1 MRRTALSVEDRPAH
15 RHSLRPAIERGPTE
29 LQQLQKRTSHDKL
42 LEAGR
47 QSFAELSYAGTT
59 IDHIVSRAAVNRST
73 FYRHFDSK
81 FALAQDLYS
90 HFWPSLFAEYDRLSS
105 TDPGEDEIEDW
116 VNHLLAFYR
125 ANRPLY
131 MTLGQIPLLEPEGA
145 EWEQNVRNELISRLG
160 EKIPAFRRASS
171 PTEATAA
178 LRVRVQMWMIQF
190 EHGVFHLAFGDH
202 NDPDRSALMNFIVA
216 EMRRFIVEGASAT

>member
-15 RHSLRPAIERGPTE
+15 RHSLRPVIERGPTE

-47 QSFAELSYAGTT
+47 QSFAELTYAGTT

-116 VNHLLAFYR
+116 INHLLAFYR
-125 ANRPLY
+125 ANKPLY

-145 EWEQNVRNELISRLG
+145 EWEQNVRNELVSRLG

-171 PTEATAA
+171 PTESTTE
-178 LRVRVQMWMIQF
+178 LRVRVAMWMIQF
-190 EHGVFHLAFGDH
+190 EHGVFRLAYGDE
-202 NDPDRSALMNFIVA
+202 SADTPALLRFIVA
-216 EMRRFIVEGASAT
+216 EMRRLIVEEATAG

>member
-1 MRRTALSVEDRPAH
+1 MRRSAVSVEDRPAH
-15 RHSLRPAIERGPTE
+15 RHTLRPVVERGPTE

-47 QSFAELSYAGTT
+47 QSFAELTYAGTT

-90 HFWPSLFAEYDRLSS
+90 HFWPRLFAEYDRLASS
-105 TDPGEDEIEDW
+105 DPSEAEIEDW

-125 ANRPLY
+125 ANKPLY

-145 EWEQNVRNELISRLG
+145 AWEENVRQELIMRLG
-160 EKIPAFRRASS
+160 EKIPAFRRAAAASGDVD
-171 PTEATAA
+171 PT
-178 LRVRVQMWMIQF
+178 LHVRVKMWMIQF
-190 EHGVFHLAFGDH
+190 EHGIFHLAYANISEPLH
-202 NDPDRSALMNFIVA
+202 AALKRFIVT
-216 EMRRFIVEGASAT
+216 ELRRFIVEEAKG

>member
-1 MRRTALSVEDRPAH
+1 MRRSAVSVEDRPAH
-15 RHSLRPAIERGPTE
+15 RHTLRPVVERGPTE

-47 QSFAELSYAGTT
+47 QSFAELTYAGTT

-90 HFWPSLFAEYDRLSS
+90 HFWPRLFAEYERLDSS
-105 TDPGEDEIEDW
+105 DPTEAEIEDW
-116 VNHLLAFYR
+116 VNHLLTFYR
-125 ANRPLY
+125 ANKPLY

-145 EWEQNVRNELISRLG
+145 AWEENVRQELIMRLG
-160 EKIPAFRRASS
+160 EKIPAFRRAASS
-171 PTEATAA
+171 AEADPS
-178 LRVRVQMWMIQF
+178 LHVRVKMWMIQF
-190 EHGVFHLAFGDH
+190 EHGVFHLAYANISDSI
-202 NDPDRSALMNFIVA
+202 RTALTRFIVT
-216 EMRRFIVEGASAT
+216 ELRRFIVEEAQG

>member
-1 MRRTALSVEDRPAH
+1 MRRIALSVEDRPAH
-15 RHSLRPAIERGPTE
+15 RHTLRPVVERGPTE

-47 QSFAELSYAGTT
+47 QSFAELTYAGTT

-90 HFWPSLFAEYDRLSS
+90 HFWPSLFAEYDRLTAS
-105 TDPGEDEIEDW
+105 DPSEAEIEAW
-116 VNHLLAFYR
+116 INHLLGFYR
-125 ANRPLY
+125 ANKPLY

-145 EWEQNVRNELISRLG
+145 EWEEKVRQELIVRLG
-160 EKIPAFRRASS
+160 EKIPAFRRA
-171 PTEATAA
+171 ALAA
-178 LRVRVQMWMIQF
+178 ETDPRLHVRVKMWMIQF
-190 EHGVFHLAFGDH
+190 EHGVFRLAYADIGEAE
-202 NDPDRSALMNFIVA
+202 RTALMRFTVA
-216 EMRRFIVEGASAT
+216 ELRRFIVEEAKG

>member
-15 RHSLRPAIERGPTE
+15 RHSLRPVIERGPTE

-90 HFWPSLFAEYDRLSS
+90 HFWPSLYAEYDRLSS
-105 TDPGEDEIEDW
+105 SDPAEDEIEAW
-116 VNHLLAFYR
+116 VGHLLNFYR
-125 ANRPLY
+125 ANKPLY

-145 EWEQNVRNELISRLG
+145 EWDQNVRNELIRRLG

-178 LRVRVQMWMIQF
+178 LRARVRMWMIQF
-190 EHGVFHLAFGDH
+190 EHGVFHLAFG
-202 NDPDRSALMNFIVA
+202 NESEPDRSALMRFIVA
-216 EMRRFIVEGASAT
+216 EMRRFIVEEAG

>member
-1 MRRTALSVEDRPAH
+1 MV
-15 RHSLRPAIERGPTE
+15 ERGPTE

-47 QSFAELSYAGTT
+47 QSFAELTYAGTT

-90 HFWPSLFAEYDRLSS
+90 HFWPSLFAEYDRLTSS
-105 TDPGEDEIEDW
+105 DPGEVEIEDW

-125 ANRPLY
+125 ANKPLY
-131 MTLGQIPLLEPEGA
+131 ITLGQIPLLEPGGA
-145 EWEQNVRNELISRLG
+145 AWEENVREELIVRLG
-160 EKIPAFRRASS
+160 EKIPAFRRA
-171 PTEATAA
+171 AA
-178 LRVRVQMWMIQF
+178 ADPRLNVRVKMWMIQF
-190 EHGVFHLAFGDH
+190 EHGVFRLAYGDIGESE
-202 NDPDRSALMNFIVA
+202 RTALMQFIVA
-216 EMRRFIVEGASAT
+216 EMRRFIVEEAQ

>member
-1 MRRTALSVEDRPAH
+1 MRRSVVSVEDRPAH
-15 RHSLRPAIERGPTE
+15 RHTLRPVVERGPTE

-47 QSFAELSYAGTT
+47 QSFAELTYAGTT

-90 HFWPSLFAEYDRLSS
+90 HFWPSLFAEYDRLTSA
-105 TDPGEDEIEDW
+105 DPTEAEIETW
-116 VNHLLAFYR
+116 INHLLAFYR
-125 ANRPLY
+125 ANKPLY

-145 EWEQNVRNELISRLG
+145 AWEENVRQELIVRLG
-160 EKIPAFRRASS
+160 EKIPAFRRAASAD
-171 PTEATAA
+171 PR
-178 LRVRVQMWMIQF
+178 LHVRVKMWMIQF
-190 EHGVFHLAFGDH
+190 EHGVFRLAYGTMEE
-202 NDPDRSALMNFIVA
+202 PERTALMRFIVA
-216 EMRRFIVEGASAT
+216 EMRRFIVEEAK

>member
-1 MRRTALSVEDRPAH
+1 MRRTALSLEDRPAH
-15 RHSLRPAIERGPTE
+15 RHGLRPVIERGPTE

-47 QSFAELSYAGTT
+47 QSFAQLTYAGTT

-105 TDPGEDEIEDW
+105 SDPNEDEIEAW
-116 VNHLLAFYR
+116 VIHLLGFYR
-125 ANRPLY
+125 ANKPLY

-145 EWEQNVRNELISRLG
+145 EWEQNVRNELIRRLG

-171 PTEATAA
+171 VAEATAE
-178 LRVRVQMWMIQF
+178 LRVRVRMWMIQF
-190 EHGVFHLAFGDH
+190 EHAVFHLAYGD
-202 NDPDRSALMNFIVA
+202 DGEPDRSALMRFVVA
-216 EMRRFIVEGASAT
+216 EMRRFIVEEAA

>member
-15 RHSLRPAIERGPTE
+15 RPSLRPVIERGPTE

-47 QSFAELSYAGTT
+47 QSFAELTYAGTT
-59 IDHIVSRAAVNRST
+59 IDHIVGRAAVNRST

-90 HFWPSLFAEYDRLSS
+90 HFWPSLFAEYDRLPS
-105 TDPGEDEIEDW
+105 TDPGEDEIAVWID
-116 VNHLLAFYR
+116 HLLAFYR

-131 MTLGQIPLLEPEGA
+131 MTLSQIPLLEPEGA

-160 EKIPAFRRASS
+160 EKIPAFHRASS
-171 PTEATAA
+171 PAEATAA
-178 LRVRVQMWMIQF
+178 LRVRVRMWMIQF
-190 EHGVFHLAFGDH
+190 EHGVFHLAFGDEG
-202 NDPDRSALMNFIVA
+202 NPDRTALMRFVVA
-216 EMRRFIVEGASAT
+216 EMRRFIVEEAA

>member
-1 MRRTALSVEDRPAH
+1 MRRTALSVEDRPVH

-29 LQQLQKRTSHDKL
+29 LQQLQKRTSNDKL

-105 TDPGEDEIEDW
+105 TDPTDAEIEDW
-116 VNHLLAFYR
+116 VTHLLAFYR

-171 PTEATAA
+171 PTEVTAA

-190 EHGVFHLAFGDH
+190 EHGVFHLAFGD
-202 NDPDRSALMNFIVA
+202 NNEPDRTALMHFIVA
-216 EMRRFIVEGASAT
+216 EMRRFIVEEAGAV